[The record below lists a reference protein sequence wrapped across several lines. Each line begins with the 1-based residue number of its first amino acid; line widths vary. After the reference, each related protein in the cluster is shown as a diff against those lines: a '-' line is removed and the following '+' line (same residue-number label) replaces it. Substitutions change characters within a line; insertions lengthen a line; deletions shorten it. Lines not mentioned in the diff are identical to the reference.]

1 MKEYEMKKEISIQDT
16 TRVSG
21 PAVNAI
27 LVSFVGAAL
36 SLLLIIAL
44 HVLKPE
50 FDPSWRFLSEYA
62 NGRFGWVMRLSFFS
76 MAISC
81 ASLFLAIRANV
92 RTLAGKIGLVFLL
105 AAFVGL
111 TMAGM
116 FAMDLITTP
125 PDQVTQ
131 EGSFHGVASMIGIP
145 SLPIAGLLISLSL
158 GKNRDWRLARKSLL
172 WTALFMC
179 LSLIFLFAVL
189 GITLPKVGGFG
200 PDVWI
205 GWPNRILMGAYGL
218 WLMTASFQ
226 AYKRQQT

>member
-1 MKEYEMKKEISIQDT
+1 MKKEISMQDT
-16 TRVSG
+16 TRVSR
-21 PAVNAI
+21 PAVNTVT
-27 LVSFVGAAL
+27 VSFIGAAL
-36 SLLLIIAL
+36 SLLLIAAL
-44 HVLKPE
+44 HILKPE

-76 MAISC
+76 MAVSC
-81 ASLFLAIRANV
+81 ASLFLAIRV
-92 RTLAGKIGLVFLL
+92 DVKTLAGKIGLAFLL

-116 FAMDLITTP
+116 FAMDLITIP

-131 EGSFHGVASMIGIP
+131 AGSLHGMASMIGIP

-158 GKNRDWRLARKSLL
+158 ARNRDWRLARKSLL

-179 LSLIFLFAVL
+179 LSLIFLFVVL
-189 GITLPKVGGFG
+189 GITLPKAGGFG

-205 GWPNRILMGAYGL
+205 GWPNRILMGSYGL

>member
-1 MKEYEMKKEISIQDT
+1 MKKEISIQDT
-16 TRVSG
+16 ARVTG
-21 PAVNAI
+21 PEVNAI
-27 LVSFVGAAL
+27 TVSFVGAAL
-36 SLLLIIAL
+36 SLLLIVAL

-81 ASLFLAIRANV
+81 ASLFLAIRADV
-92 RTLAGKIGLVFLL
+92 KTLAGKIGLAFLL
-105 AAFVGL
+105 AASFGL

-131 EGSFHGVASMIGIP
+131 AGSLHGIASMIGIP

-158 GKNRDWRLARKSLL
+158 GKNRDWRGAHKSLL

-179 LSLIFLFAVL
+179 LSLILLFVVI
-189 GITLPKVGGFG
+189 GITLPNAGGFG
-200 PDVWI
+200 PDVLI
-205 GWPNRILMGAYGL
+205 GWPNRILMSAYGL

-226 AYKRQQT
+226 AYKRQQA

>member
-1 MKEYEMKKEISIQDT
+1 MKKEISLQDT
-16 TRVSG
+16 TRGSAQ
-21 PAVNAI
+21 AVNAATI
-27 LVSFVGAAL
+27 SFAGAAL
-36 SLLLIIAL
+36 SLLLIAAL

-81 ASLFLAIRANV
+81 ASLFLAIRADV
-92 RTLAGKIGLVFLL
+92 RTLAGKIGLAFLV
-105 AAFVGL
+105 AASIGL

-131 EGSFHGVASMIGIP
+131 EGSLHGVASMIGIP

-158 GKNRDWRLARKSLL
+158 GKNQDWRLARRPLVS
-172 WTALFMC
+172 TALFMC

-189 GITLPKVGGFG
+189 GIMLPKAGGFG

-205 GWPNRILMGAYGL
+205 GWPNRILMLSYGL
-218 WLMTASFQ
+218 WLMTVSYQ
-226 AYKRQQT
+226 AYKRSSE